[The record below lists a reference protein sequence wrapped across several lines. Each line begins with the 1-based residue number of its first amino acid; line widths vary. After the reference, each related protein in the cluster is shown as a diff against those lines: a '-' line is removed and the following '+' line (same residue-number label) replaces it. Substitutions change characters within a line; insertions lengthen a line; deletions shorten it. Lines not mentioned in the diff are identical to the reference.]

1 MGVFDPKP
9 SFRGATGMERM
20 ASAMDMP
27 FSFGQAFGENFA
39 QGIAD
44 SFGLG
49 TAIREL
55 TTPPLLSDR
64 PFRGETKENYEA
76 RRARVEA
83 QTMSEDEYK
92 SSPFFRES
100 VPFTPGM
107 TSDRAA
113 ALAKFAD
120 TRAVRQYFS
129 QKQPIAAFLGQFG
142 GQALDPINYVPVF
155 GQGAQ
160 LAAVARFGSIGG
172 RALLSASEAAINTAA
187 FGILTSGVR
196 ERLGDDVS
204 FQMIGTEIAMSA
216 LIGGAFGGGI
226 GMLVRGR
233 DARERVALAQARNAL
248 STASTRQKAAI
259 ALNEPIDQLA
269 TTGEVS
275 VGPNPMAGIDLL
287 HGQVQRRVT
296 AARSLDEQT
305 AGVTG
310 TKAGEVVIAPS
321 GRRVSVRPEVV
332 ELDSLIHAEGALQVR
347 NRRTAASDAQIEEI
361 AANLDPARM
370 MPNIDG
376 SQGSPLVG
384 SDNIVDSGNGR
395 VAAVRRAYEAYP
407 ERAEAYRA
415 SLAAEGYDV
424 STMQRPV
431 LISRRV
437 TELDEAARAQF
448 NAELNGRTTASL
460 GAVEIAQMD
469 RAAMTDSVLD
479 VHAPA
484 PVTAASNRAFVQ
496 RFMAEL
502 PANDRQALL
511 TEDGKSL
518 SAEGVRRIENA
529 LFASAYGDIDPSAVR
544 RFTEGVDDNTR
555 SIVGA
560 MSDMAGAWTKMRRDA
575 KAGVIPAHLDQTREL
590 TDALRLIGMW
600 REQAARE
607 GRPVAK
613 VITEGMAQMDLLSGE
628 IRPEVQV
635 FIRSFYTSDAFTR
648 AQGREALAGQ
658 FADLIESGY
667 ELGRP
672 SLFGEAL
679 PEVSALQVVENAVRR
694 NAQANPRQT
703 GDVVSRAEENGAT
716 EIGTAAGADRGADRQ
731 GAEAAPGEVVAE
743 TDIFSHGAYN
753 SAAEADAAELLRLA
767 DIGDIEGIKASPA
780 LARVT
785 AEMQARPTT
794 DSVAGY
800 GSQEWMDARGYIDE
814 TGAEI
819 KGVEAAQDYLLDNA
833 RGLAAKELGI
843 ERFEIAAERKAV
855 IVIGPPAAGKSTI
868 ANQVAVRMRAAI
880 PDPDEAKKIMPE
892 YDGGIGS
899 NATHEESS
907 FLTRYVME
915 ELMDA
920 GENMVIPKVGGSA
933 KSIERLGADLK
944 EAGYT
949 VDVMLMDVEPA
960 EAFRRMIGRFVKT
973 GRLIPPGY
981 FDEVAQAPARVYQE
995 LKAKGE
1001 MDGFAKVDSPRGVQP
1016 RVSEST
1022 LKTADFAAGDEIA
1035 IGGGRGNGSPDG
1047 RGSEGSAPGAAAQ
1060 SLIPNSTKPAPD
1072 PIPEGLDAAAQA
1084 VGKPVDP
1091 MKLGES
1097 YGLDAQGGFA
1107 EQADIEA
1114 MKANKMLT
1122 PEDQA
1127 MLDEADQ
1134 LVADAEAYAKTLET
1148 AAWCMVR

>member
-1 MGVFDPKP
+1 MGVFDPRP
-9 SFRGATGMERM
+9 SFRGVTGTERM
-20 ASAMDMP
+20 ATAMDMP
-27 FSFGQAFGENFA
+27 FSFGQAFGENFS
-39 QGIAD
+39 QGITD

-55 TTPPLLSDR
+55 TTPSLLSDR
-64 PFRGETKENYEA
+64 PFRGETPENYEA
-76 RRARVEA
+76 RRGRFET
-83 QTMSEDEYK
+83 QSLSEDEYK
-92 SSPFFRES
+92 TSPFFREA
-100 VPFTPGM
+100 VPYQPGM
-107 TSDRAA
+107 TPDRAA
-113 ALAKFAD
+113 ALAKSAD

-172 RALLSASEAAINTAA
+172 RALMSASEAAINTAA
-187 FGILTSGVR
+187 FGILTAGVR
-196 ERLGDDVS
+196 SRLGDDVS
-204 FQMIGTEIAMSA
+204 FEMIGTEIAMSA

-233 DARERVALAQARNAL
+233 DARERVALGQARNAL
-248 STASTRQKAAI
+248 STAANRQKAAI
-259 ALNEPIDQLA
+259 ALNEQIDALA
-269 TTGEVS
+269 TTGNPAAT
-275 VGPNPMAGIDLL
+275 PNGMASIETV
-287 HGQVQRRVT
+287 HTEVQRRVT

-321 GRRVSVRPEVV
+321 GRRVSVVPEVV

-361 AANLDPARM
+361 GATLDPARM

-376 SQGSPLVG
+376 SQGAPLVG
-384 SDNIVDSGNGR
+384 ADHIIDSGNGR
-395 VAAVRRAYEAYP
+395 VAGVRRAYEAYP
-407 ERAEAYRA
+407 EKAEAYRA
-415 SLAAEGYDV
+415 FLAEQGYNVEG
-424 STMQRPV
+424 MQRPV
-431 LISRRV
+431 LINRRV
-437 TELDEAARAQF
+437 TNLDETARAQF

-469 RAAMTDSVLD
+469 RAAMTDNVLD
-479 VHAPA
+479 AHAPA

-496 RFMAEL
+496 RFMAQL

-511 TEDGKSL
+511 SADGKGL

-544 RFTEGVDDNTR
+544 RFAEGVDDNTR

-560 MSDMAGAWTKMRRDA
+560 MSDMAGAWAKMRRDA
-575 KAGVIPAHLDQTREL
+575 KAGMIPQHLDQTKEL

-600 REQAARE
+600 REQAVRE

-613 VITEGMAQMDLLSGE
+613 VISEGMAQMDLLTGE
-628 IRPEVQV
+628 ISPETQV
-635 FIRSFYTSDAFTR
+635 FVRSFYTSGAFTR
-648 AQGREALAGQ
+648 AQGREALASQ

-672 SLFGEAL
+672 SLFGDAM
-679 PEVSALQVVENAVRR
+679 PEVSALQVLENAVRR
-694 NAQANPRQT
+694 NAETDLRPT
-703 GDVVSRAEENGAT
+703 GDALSRAEENGSADI
-716 EIGTAAGADRGADRQ
+716 EPAAGADRGLDRQ
-731 GAEAAPGEVVAE
+731 GAEAGAE
-743 TDIFSHGAYN
+743 ALAEADIFSQDIFK
-753 SAAEADAAELLRLA
+753 SAVEADAAELLRLA
-767 DIGDIEGIKASPA
+767 EIGDIEAIKASPA

-785 AEMQARPTT
+785 AEMQARPAT
-794 DSVAGY
+794 DTVAGY
-800 GSQEWMDARGYIDE
+800 GSQAWMDGREYVGEDGTKIE
-814 TGAEI
+814 
-819 KGVEAAQDYLLDNA
+819 GVEAAQDYLLDNA
-833 RGLAAKELGI
+833 RNLAAKELGI
-843 ERFEIAAERKAV
+843 ERFDIAAERKAV

-868 ANQVAVRMRAAI
+868 ANQVALRLKAAI
-880 PDPDEAKKIMPE
+880 PDPDEAKKLMPE

-920 GENMVIPKVGGSA
+920 GENMVIPKVGDSA

-949 VDVMLMDVEPA
+949 VDVMLMDVAPA
-960 EAFRRMIGRFVKT
+960 EAFRRMIVRFVKT

-981 FDEVAQAPARVYQE
+981 FDEVAQAPARVYEE
-995 LKAKGE
+995 LKTTGA
-1001 MDGFAKVDSPRGVQP
+1001 MDGYAKVDSPRGIQP
-1016 RVSEST
+1016 RVSESS
-1022 LKTADFAAGDEIA
+1022 LKTADYAAGDEIA

-1047 RGSEGSAPGAAAQ
+1047 RGSEGGAPGAAAQ

-1072 PIPEGLDAAAQA
+1072 PVPEGLDAAAQA

-1091 MKLGES
+1091 LRLGES

-1107 EQADIEA
+1107 EEADIA
-1114 MKANKMLT
+1114 ALKANKMLT

-1134 LVADAEAYAKTLET
+1134 LVADAEAYGQTLDT
-1148 AAWCMVR
+1148 AAWCMR